1 MKYQANTQKI
11 HSADTERSE
20 QAARPN
26 GTTVDERVIE
36 SHSYSRRL
44 PALD

>member
-26 GTTVDERVIE
+26 GTTVDEE